1 MPYRKIKFLTG
12 QIYHLYNRGVNRQP
26 IFFRDENWGYFIKRL
41 RHYFQP
47 DVADILAYCL
57 MPTHYHLMVTLKTD
71 DFSARVMQ
79 PFSVSYTK
87 AINRQQDRVGPL
99 FQGPF
104 RAAWVDEDSYLLH
117 LSRYI
122 HLNPVAAGLAARP
135 EDWAFSSYRDYVGLR
150 DGALPVTDE
159 ILLSQFPSRQAYRE
173 FVESY
178 CEQENQVIT
187 HLLLDSE

>member
-12 QIYHLYNRGVNRQP
+12 QVYHLYNRGVNRQP
-26 IFFRDENWGYFIKRL
+26 IFFCDENWGYFIKRL

-187 HLLLDSE
+187 HLLLDS

>member
-12 QIYHLYNRGVNRQP
+12 QVYHLYNRGVNRQP
-26 IFFRDENWGYFIKRL
+26 IFFCDENWGYFIKRL

-135 EDWAFSSYRDYVGLR
+135 EDWAFSSYRDYIGLR
-150 DGALPVTDE
+150 DGALPITDE
-159 ILLSQFPSRQAYRE
+159 ILSQFPSRQAYRE

>member
-12 QIYHLYNRGVNRQP
+12 QVYHLYNRGVNRQP
-26 IFFRDENWGYFIKRL
+26 IFFCDENWGYFIKRL

-135 EDWAFSSYRDYVGLR
+135 EDWAFSSYRDYIGLR
-150 DGALPVTDE
+150 DGALPITDE
-159 ILLSQFPSRQAYRE
+159 ILSQFPSRQAYRE

-187 HLLLDSE
+187 HLLLDS

>member
-1 MPYRKIKFLTG
+1 MPYRKTKFQAG
-12 QIYHLYNRGVNRQP
+12 QTYHLYNRGINRQR
-26 IFFRDENWGYFIKRL
+26 IFFCDENWGYFVKQL

-47 DVADILAYCL
+47 ELADILAYCL

-71 DFSARVMQ
+71 ELSARLMQ

-87 AINRQQDRVGPL
+87 AINKQQGRVGPL

-104 RAAWVDEDSYLLH
+104 RAVWVDKDGYMMH

-122 HLNPVAAGLAARP
+122 HLNPVAAGLVTRP
-135 EDWAFSSYRDYVGLR
+135 EDWAFSSYRDYAGLR
-150 DGALPVTDE
+150 NGTLPMTDPV
-159 ILLSQFPSRQAYRE
+159 LAQFPSRQAYRE

-178 CEQENQVIT
+178 CEQEDKVIE
-187 HLLLDSE
+187 HLLLD